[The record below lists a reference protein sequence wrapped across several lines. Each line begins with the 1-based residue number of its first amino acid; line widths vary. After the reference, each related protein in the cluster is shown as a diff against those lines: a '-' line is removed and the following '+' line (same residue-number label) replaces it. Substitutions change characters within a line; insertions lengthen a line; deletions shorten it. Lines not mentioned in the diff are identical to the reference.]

1 MSLFLNARYNQFKF
15 LFPKG
20 FLYPAIEEK
29 YKQYLKDLP
38 NPYATTRDFLNS
50 TVQQISFP
58 GVTGITPVEQ
68 IQSARTVAYRQG
80 YRFSQVINKDFTVTF
95 RLVDAYLNYWLM
107 YEQLIR
113 YTNFAAERPDDPDA
127 EFFPDFEI
135 LYLTSTGNLTILQ
148 KLKQVLFMGI
158 SDLTPTYTDIS
169 NSTKTFTCSFR
180 FNYFELQ
187 IHPMDYSSLNT
198 ADSYRDRIA

>member
-20 FLYPAIEEK
+20 FLYPVIEEK
-29 YKQYLKDLP
+29 YRQYLKDLP

-50 TVQQISFP
+50 TVQSISFP
-58 GVTGITPVEQ
+58 GVTGVTPVQ
-68 IQSARTVAYRQG
+68 QVQAGRTIAYRQG
-80 YRFSQVINKDFTVTF
+80 YKFSQVVNKEFTVTF

-107 YEQLIR
+107 YEQLIK
-113 YTNFAAERPDDPDA
+113 YTNFAEEEPEDPDI

-135 LYLTSTGNLTILQ
+135 LYLTSNGNLTILQ
-148 KLKQVLFMGI
+148 TLKQVLFLGI

-169 NSTKTFTCSFR
+169 NSTKTFTCSFQ

-187 IHPMDYSSLNT
+187 VHPMEYSAKNIGNV
-198 ADSYRDRIA
+198 YR

>member
-1 MSLFLNARYNQFKF
+1 MSVFLNARYNQFKF

-29 YKQYLKDLP
+29 YQQYLKDLP
-38 NPYATTRDFLNS
+38 TPYADVRSFLNS
-50 TVQQISFP
+50 TVQSISFP
-58 GVTGITPVEQ
+58 GITGVTPVEQ
-68 IQSARTVAYRQG
+68 VQAGRTIAYRQG
-80 YRFSQVINKDFTVTF
+80 YKFSQVINKEFTVTF

-113 YTNFAAERPDDPDA
+113 YTNFAAEEPDDPGE
-127 EFFPDFEI
+127 EFFPDLEI
-135 LYLTSTGNLTILQ
+135 LYLTSNGDLTILQ
-148 KLKQVLFMGI
+148 TLKQVLFLGI

-169 NSTKTFTCSFR
+169 NSTKQFTCSFR

-187 IHPMDYSSLNT
+187 VHPMDYSAFNIGNV
-198 ADSYRDRIA
+198 YR

>member
-20 FLYPAIEEK
+20 FLYPVIEDK

-50 TVQQISFP
+50 TVQSISFP
-58 GVTGITPVEQ
+58 GVTGVTPVEQ
-68 IQSARTVAYRQG
+68 VQAGRKIAYRQG
-80 YRFSQVINKDFTVTF
+80 YKFSQVINKDFTVTF

-113 YTNFAAERPDDPDA
+113 YTNFAAEQPEDPDF

-135 LYLTSTGNLTILQ
+135 LYLTSNGNLTILQ
-148 KLKQVLFMGI
+148 TLKQVLFMGI
-158 SDLTPTYTDIS
+158 SDLTPMYTDIS
-169 NSTKTFTCSFR
+169 NSNKTFSCTFR

-187 IHPMDYSSLNT
+187 VHPMEYS
-198 ADSYRDRIA
+198 ADNIGNVYR

>member
-1 MSLFLNARYNQFKF
+1 MSVFLNARSNQFKF

-20 FLYPAIEEK
+20 FLFPTIDEK

-38 NPYATTRDFLNS
+38 TPYADVRSFLNS
-50 TVQQISFP
+50 TVQTISFP
-58 GVTGITPVEQ
+58 GITGVTPVEQ
-68 IQSARTVAYRQG
+68 VQAGRTIAYRQG
-80 YRFSQVINKDFTVTF
+80 YKFSQVINKDFTVTF

-113 YTNFAAERPDDPDA
+113 YTNYAEEHPDDPDR

-135 LYLTSTGNLTILQ
+135 LYLTNNGNLTILQ
-148 KLKQVLFMGI
+148 TLKQILFLGI
-158 SDLTPTYTDIS
+158 TDLTPSYTDIS
-169 NSTKTFTCSFR
+169 NSIKTFTCTFR

-187 IHPMDYSSLNT
+187 VHPMEYSAFNVG
-198 ADSYRDRIA
+198 DVYR